1 MKFIEA
7 KQEFEIRYYLWSI
20 SESEKEINEGFPNL
34 RLFKHGA
41 CWELHQ
47 FMQQL
52 DRGEQLM
59 LSHGRLKFI
68 HSKILPVLGE
78 SISTDE
84 NILLN
89 RFFKFGS
96 QFNGVRVP
104 QLGTNGEKIK
114 FASKSKIKK
123 IIASKFL
130 NAFESRCIKI
140 PTGEYPD
147 LRYEM
152 KFSGWIVYTFF
163 TFSGR
168 ARVLDYVHGIE
179 SEETIPNPP
188 FPPELWMS
196 AMRLQEGISFGRWLG
211 LGGTSWECLL
221 PEEVEP
227 ACDMI
232 IKFCRQFYGVLPKL
246 LKGLEFDKIDKDK
259 PAELNSTRQP

>member
-1 MKFIEA
+1 MKFSDA
-7 KQEFEIRYYLWSI
+7 KQEFEIRNYLWSV
-20 SESEKEINEGFPNL
+20 SESEKEINENFPNL
-34 RLFKHGA
+34 RLFKSGA

-84 NILLN
+84 SILLD
-89 RFFKFGS
+89 RFLKFGS
-96 QFNGVRVP
+96 QFDGVRVP
-104 QLGTNGEKIK
+104 KLGPTGEKIK

-123 IIASKFL
+123 VIAAKFL
-130 NAFESRCIKI
+130 DAFGSRCTKI
-140 PTGEYPD
+140 PTGEHRD
-147 LRYEM
+147 IRYEM
-152 KFSGWIVYTFF
+152 KVAGWIVYTFF
-163 TFSGR
+163 IFSGR
-168 ARVLDYVHGIE
+168 AYVLDYDHGIE

-196 AMRLQEGISFGRWLG
+196 AMRLQDGISFGRWLG
-211 LGGTSWECLL
+211 LGGTSWECLQ

-227 ACDMI
+227 VCDMV
-232 IKFCRQFYGVLPKL
+232 IKFCGQFYDVLPKL
-246 LKGLEFDKIDKDK
+246 LKGLELDKITI
-259 PAELNSTRQP
+259 N

>member
-1 MKFIEA
+1 MKFSEA
-7 KQEFEIRYYLWSI
+7 KLEFETRYYLWAI
-20 SESEKEINEGFPNL
+20 SESAKEINEDFPNL
-34 RLFKHGA
+34 RLFKNGE

-59 LSHGRLKFI
+59 LLHGRLKFI
-68 HSKILPVLGE
+68 HPEILPVLGE

-84 NILLN
+84 NILLD
-89 RFFKFGS
+89 RFGCADFRYHPNKVRTPKFGA
-96 QFNGVRVP
+96 
-104 QLGTNGEKIK
+104 NGEKIK
-114 FASKSKIKK
+114 YASRSKIKK
-123 IIASKFL
+123 VLAAKFL
-130 NAFESRCIKI
+130 DIYGSRCIKI
-140 PTGEYPD
+140 SPDEYPD

-232 IKFCRQFYGVLPKL
+232 IKFCGQFYDVLPKL
-246 LKGLEFDKIDKDK
+246 LKGLEFENIN
-259 PAELNSTRQP
+259 AN

>member
-1 MKFIEA
+1 MNFKEA

-20 SESEKEINEGFPNL
+20 SESEKEINEDFPNL
-34 RLFKHGA
+34 RLFKSGA

-59 LSHGRLKFI
+59 LSHGLLKSF
-68 HSKILPVLGE
+68 HPKILPLLE
-78 SISTDE
+78 QSISIDE

-89 RFFKFGS
+89 RFVKYRC

-104 QLGTNGEKIK
+104 KFGPAGEKIK

-123 IIASKFL
+123 LIAAKFL
-130 NAFESRCIKI
+130 NAYGSKCIKI
-140 PTGEYPD
+140 PTGEYRD
-147 LRYEM
+147 LLYEM
-152 KFSGWIVYTFF
+152 KFAGWIVNTRFI
-163 TFSGR
+163 FSGR
-168 ARVLDYVHGIE
+168 TSVLDYDHAIE

-188 FPPELWMS
+188 FPPELWMP
-196 AMRLQEGISFGRWLG
+196 AMRLEYPISYGRWLG

-232 IKFCRQFYGVLPKL
+232 IKFCGQFYDVLPKL
-246 LKGLEFDKIDKDK
+246 LKGLEFEKITT
-259 PAELNSTRQP
+259 E